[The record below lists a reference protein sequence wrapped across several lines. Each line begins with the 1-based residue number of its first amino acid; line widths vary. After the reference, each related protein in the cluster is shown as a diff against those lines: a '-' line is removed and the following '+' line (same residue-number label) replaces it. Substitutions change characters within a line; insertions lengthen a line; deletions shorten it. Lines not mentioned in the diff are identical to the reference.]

1 MDYKYIEQL
10 IDRYFACETS
20 NAEERILK
28 AFFSQSDVPTELQK
42 YADLFCYEEEAREEV
57 LGEDFDQRVM
67 SRLEADGDVPE
78 LHVKVKKMTFSQ
90 RFRPLGRAAA
100 AVAIVVL
107 IGGSIHRAYV
117 TNAIEPINQDGYATL
132 NEGGAIDQVK
142 EQTPVN
148 AIMDNEKLATT
159 TDSIGEA
166 SKVN

>member
-28 AFFSQSDVPTELQK
+28 AFFSQSEVPAELQK
-42 YADLFCYEEEAREEV
+42 YADLFCYEEEAHEDV
-57 LGEDFDQRVM
+57 LGEDFDQRVL

-78 LHVKVKKMTFSQ
+78 LHVKVKKMTFAE

-117 TNAIEPINQDGYATL
+117 TSSIEPINQDGYATL
-132 NEGGAIDQVK
+132 NGGDGLEKAKD
-142 EQTPVN
+142 QTPVN
-148 AIMDNEKLATT
+148 AVLDNEKLATT